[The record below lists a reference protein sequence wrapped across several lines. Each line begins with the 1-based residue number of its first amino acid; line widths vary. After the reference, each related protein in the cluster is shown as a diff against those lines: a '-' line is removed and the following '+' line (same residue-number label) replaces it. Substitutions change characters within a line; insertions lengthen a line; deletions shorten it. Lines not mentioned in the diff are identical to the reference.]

1 MEFLKQYGRSF
12 GSIFLGFIAAV
23 VVIAFVHGINHK
35 VYPPKDP
42 VLLKMAMDG
51 NATAMAQVVQQS
63 PNGGKFFVVL
73 AYALASFA
81 GGWVAARMAQHQPT
95 GHALVVGGC
104 LMMAGISNF
113 MKIPHPAWMIAGS
126 MAAYLPCAWLGA
138 RLRLRSMEPEVADL
152 DAES

>member
-23 VVIAFVHGINHK
+23 VVIALVHGINQK
-35 VYPPKDP
+35 VYPPDAALRK
-42 VLLKMAMDG
+42 LAMDN
-51 NATAMAQVVQQS
+51 NATAMAQLVEQA
-63 PNGGKFFVVL
+63 PIGARIFVIA
-73 AYALASFA
+73 AYALSALT

-113 MKIPHPAWMIAGS
+113 MKIPHPVWMIAGS

-138 RLRLRSMEPEVADL
+138 RLRLRSMEPEVADV
-152 DAES
+152 DAEG